1 MSTLLESTSLKSQ
14 WMPASFFPRCWSLLS
29 AAVDLYPETI
39 LSAAG
44 FNWNISVAWTDL
56 TVFCRALFSLCMLP
70 DMINVLFHIYSR
82 VWRESCEVVMFLN
95 AVGSQCRHML
105 CWQFD
110 FIGFCLYFL
119 RLLCASVCNQKLI
132 TTSLLWLFS
141 LMKLQ
146 WEENVGVFLLIAMTP
161 RWKIWWHMH
170 LFLYCPVHS

>member
-1 MSTLLESTSLKSQ
+1 MQRLIVSGWIIQRLFGRCFHACTTLLKMSALLETSLKRQ

-44 FNWNISVAWTDL
+44 FNRNISVAWTDL

-105 CWQFD
+105 CWRFD
-110 FIGFCLYFL
+110 FIGFCLFISCVFYVL
-119 RLLCASVCNQKLI
+119 VSAIRS
-132 TTSLLWLFS
+132 SL
-141 LMKLQ
+141 Q
-146 WEENVGVFLLIAMTP
+146 RV
-161 RWKIWWHMH
+161 
-170 LFLYCPVHS
+170 YCGCSA